1 MRHRARRLSP
11 RDRVFVAV
19 VAVVAAGAT
28 TTVALAGE
36 ENDPAPRSSFVPI
49 EDVRPNVL
57 TPPVGDEGST
67 GVFSVDCGTNENG
80 KFSPDNPVA
89 QPGVRNGAQH
99 VHDFV
104 GNLSI
109 SADSSDESLE
119 ESDTTCVNGDRS
131 SYFWPVVR
139 VNELANV
146 QDESPDPGPAA
157 ISCPTV
163 TNRLP
168 AVPRQALDEVNA
180 NLAQL
185 ARQLTA
191 ANEALAN
198 SAGGPEAN
206 NAIIG
211 ELRDARLD
219 TLERIADAID
229 RAASRPQGM
238 VAFADCE
245 VSYDGAHQGSSGH
258 GHGGGGASVVT
269 PTVNCPTV
277 RDRLPGVP
285 VRAIDEVNAGLAQLD
300 RQIGAANEFLATA
313 DDQGDANALL
323 DQLRDERLDTL
334 EQIADEIGNGAPRPA
349 GLENLAECAVE
360 NGESDEDSGGESGE
374 DSEDSGEDSEGSE
387 DSGEEEPSELPGAEG
402 PNFEVAGNVGAIE
415 RPVSVDIEYRG
426 NPTSEVVP
434 MPKFLK
440 SITGESK
447 PTTRGPANARPSWTC
462 SGFTD
467 RLSDRY
473 VICPEGSQVMRV
485 HDFPSCWDGENTD
498 SENHRDHIAF
508 PDRET
513 GECPEGT
520 VAVPQVRISITYD
533 IPTEIQENGQYQL
546 DSFPEENHN
555 PVSDHNDFANV
566 NSDETM
572 AEIVDCINEGRSCE

>member
-28 TTVALAGE
+28 TAVALAGE
-36 ENDPAPRSSFVPI
+36 DNDPAPRSAFVPI
-49 EDVRPNVL
+49 EDVRPNVM
-57 TPPVGDEGST
+57 TPPVGDGGST
-67 GVFSVDCGTNENG
+67 GVFTVDCGTNENR

-89 QPGVRNGAQH
+89 QPGVKNGAQH

-109 SADSSDESLE
+109 SADSTDESLAA
-119 ESDTTCVNGDRS
+119 SDTTCVNGDKS

-146 QDESPDPGPAA
+146 EEPSDPGPPA

-163 TNRLP
+163 ANRLP

-180 NLAQL
+180 SLAQL
-185 ARQLTA
+185 TKQLTA
-191 ANEALAN
+191 ANETLAN
-198 SAGGPEAN
+198 SAVGPEAN
-206 NAIIG
+206 NAIVG
-211 ELRDARLD
+211 ALRDERLD

-229 RAASRPQGM
+229 RAASRPRGL
-238 VAFADCE
+238 VAYADCE
-245 VSYDGAHQGSSGH
+245 VSYDGASGGH
-258 GHGGGGASVVT
+258 GHGGASVVT

-285 VRAIDEVNAGLAQLD
+285 ARTLDEVNGSLASLD
-300 RQIGAANEFLATA
+300 RQVGAANEFLAN
-313 DDQGDANALL
+313 QGDPNALL
-323 DQLRDERLDTL
+323 GRLRDRRLDTL
-334 EQIADEIGNGAPRPA
+334 AQIDDAIGGVPGLAD
-349 GLENLAECAVE
+349 LAECTVE
-360 NGESDEDSGGESGE
+360 SGSDSGS
-374 DSEDSGEDSEGSE
+374 
-387 DSGEEEPSELPGAEG
+387 SELPGAEG
-402 PNFEVAGNVGAIE
+402 PNFEVAGNVGEIE
-415 RPVSVDIEYRG
+415 QPVSVGIEYRG

-440 SITGESK
+440 AITGESK
-447 PTTRGPANARPSWTC
+447 PTSRGPANTRPSWTC

-485 HDFPSCWDGENTD
+485 HDFPSCWDGQNTD

-508 PDRET
+508 PDRAT
-513 GECPEGT
+513 GACPEGT
-520 VAVPQVRISITYD
+520 VAVPQVRITITYD
-533 IPTEIQENGQYQL
+533 IPTDIQRNGQYQL

-566 NSDETM
+566 NTDETM
-572 AEIVDCINEGRSCE
+572 ARIVDCINEGRRCE